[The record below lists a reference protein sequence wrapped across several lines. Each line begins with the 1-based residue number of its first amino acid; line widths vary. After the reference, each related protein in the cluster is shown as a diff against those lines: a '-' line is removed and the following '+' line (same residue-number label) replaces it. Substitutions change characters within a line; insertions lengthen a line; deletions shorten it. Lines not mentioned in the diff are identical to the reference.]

1 MSPDVLYLKEKEP
14 LVIPCRVTSPN
25 VTTELVKVCA
35 GDVLFIYQVTEHLLN
50 LMHCAWV
57 QRPALHHDPC
67 SDCVWALVSHFV
79 LLRSIAHVPFSAHH
93 RCFAQFFQSG
103 LTYARDKVFSHVSL
117 SRSFATLFL
126 SWQPLQCGVCVRLFV
141 SVCGYVWKCVRICLW
156 VLALECW
163 VRGRAERVKVQTI
176 CGLIKRDSLL
186 MSLTSLPVFE
196 GFYWEPLL
204 ALFLPLETGHGVW
217 SAPLATGQH
226 HFPHLTLYIL

>member
-79 LLRSIAHVPFSAHH
+79 LLRSIAHVPLSAHH

-103 LTYARDKVFSHVSL
+103 LTYARDTVFSHVSL
-117 SRSFATLFL
+117 SRSFTTLFL
-126 SWQPLQCGVCVRLFV
+126 SWQPLHCGVCVRLFV
-141 SVCGYVWKCVRICLW
+141 SVCGYV
-156 VLALECW
+156 
-163 VRGRAERVKVQTI
+163 
-176 CGLIKRDSLL
+176 
-186 MSLTSLPVFE
+186 
-196 GFYWEPLL
+196 
-204 ALFLPLETGHGVW
+204 
-217 SAPLATGQH
+217 
-226 HFPHLTLYIL
+226 